1 MIKIERDLQKL
12 EQDIDALV
20 PTWRSRAQAKTDE
33 FIRLGRYE
41 ESSPIWS
48 EIKVIFSKLQNN
60 RCLYCQRSL
69 AGTTFGS
76 GEHDLEHF
84 RPKGRVSAYP
94 SPSDSVQFSFPT
106 GSSQASGYY
115 WLAYHL
121 ENYAVAC
128 ISCNRGLKADG
139 FPISNTRGIASTGV
153 TDLNVTE
160 QPLLIFPFVEDPEDF
175 IGFFG
180 VTPKP
185 KFKRG
190 LKYRRAL
197 VTISFFALADE
208 RREELYRERF
218 KVISELWSQYN
229 TIQESRVVA
238 IKQKAQVRIKTLC
251 DPESE
256 HSACA
261 RAFYQLLESDP
272 ERAWDIYEA
281 AVEYPRR
288 K

>member
-1 MIKIERDLQKL
+1 MIKIKRDLQKL

-20 PTWRSRAQAKTDE
+20 PTWRTRAKAKTKK
-33 FIRLGRYE
+33 FIRLRRYE
-41 ESSPIWS
+41 ETSSIWS
-48 EIKVIFSKLQNN
+48 EVKEIFSKLQNN
-60 RCLYCQRSL
+60 RCVYCQRAL

-94 SPSDSVQFSFPT
+94 SPNDSVRFSFST
-106 GSSQASGYY
+106 GSSQANGYY
-115 WLAYHL
+115 WLTYSL

-139 FPISNTRGIASTGV
+139 FPISGTRGTAKTSV
-153 TDLNVTE
+153 ANLNVTE
-160 QPLLIFPFVEDPEDF
+160 QPLLLFPFVDDPEEF
-175 IGFFG
+175 ITFFG
-180 VTPKP
+180 QTPMP

-190 LKYRRAL
+190 IKYRRAL
-197 VTISFFALADE
+197 VTIAFFALADE

-218 KVISELWSQYN
+218 RVISELWVQYN

-238 IKQKAQVRIKTLC
+238 IKQKAQVRIETLSN
-251 DPESE
+251 PESE

-261 RAFYQLLESDP
+261 RAFYQLLKSNP
-272 ERAWDIYEA
+272 ERAWEVYEE
-281 AVEYPRR
+281 AVEYPKRR
-288 K
+288 